1 MSKGERIE
9 HGICD
14 NAECTRS
21 FVDVPAGEPFVC
33 PDCGTPLRVV
43 GGGRKKSNAGSVIII
58 IAGALLLLG
67 GAFAAWYFLQKDKKS
82 DVKDLED
89 TEELVQQLGD
99 DTEEPLI
106 NIEEEEEDVP
116 FADGDDELFGGD
128 TVVVEEPVQPQKKV
142 VEQPEPVKPTKKSEP
157 VKKETPKKST
167 EAKTANG
174 TYTGPMQGGQPHGM
188 GKFVFTRSMSIPL
201 NDGMGTV
208 LQVSA
213 GDRVENAKFVDG
225 KLRSGHFVFTDG
237 RAPKDVLGI
246 SQKL

>member
-1 MSKGERIE
+1 MSKRERQE

-21 FVDVPAGEPFVC
+21 FVDVPTGDAFVC
-33 PDCGTPLRVV
+33 PDCGTPLRSV
-43 GGGRKKSNAGSVIII
+43 GGGRKKSKTGLVIAI
-58 IAGALLLLG
+58 IAGVLLLLG
-67 GAFAAWYFLQKDKKS
+67 GAFAAWYFLLKDKKA

-89 TEELVQQLGD
+89 TEEVVEQLGD

-106 NIEEEEEDVP
+106 NIEEEEDEIP
-116 FADGDDELFGGD
+116 FADGDDELFGDND
-128 TVVVEEPVQPQKKV
+128 TIVAAEPAKPQEVVA
-142 VEQPEPVKPTKKSEP
+142 QPEPAKKNDT
-157 VKKETPKKST
+157 VKKDTPKKSNGV
-167 EAKTANG
+167 KTSNG
-174 TYTGPMQGGQPHGM
+174 NYTGAMQGGQPHGM
-188 GKFVFTRSMSIPL
+188 GKFVFSRSMSIPL

-208 LQVSA
+208 LQVVA

-246 SQKL
+246 NQKL